1 MSEPVAAKPLDGM
14 VIGEAAATAEIRRWM
29 RIGIAILMLTF
40 GVAALWS
47 WLAPL
52 SSAVIASGMVKVD
65 SNRKRI
71 QHQDGGVV
79 KEILV
84 RDGSR
89 VKAGDVLIRLDET
102 RAGASQG
109 VLQTQYDAA
118 LALQA
123 RLVAERDRAQSITWP
138 PELLARKDDPKANEI
153 IEAQQSQFLARR
165 ASLIGQLNILDQQ
178 IASKRSEIAGLVG
191 QKEAKESQL
200 ASLKTEL
207 AGLTDLLSK
216 GMVEK
221 TKYRNLERE
230 ISRLEGERGERVSE
244 IAAAQSMIGEKA
256 LQKFQIRKSFHE
268 DVTEELRKTQTEI
281 YDYLERMDAAR
292 FVLAQTELRSP
303 VAGTVT
309 DLRIHTEGGVVSP
322 GELLLEI
329 VPADDTLIVEARV
342 RPQDVD
348 RIRVGLDAGIKL
360 SAFDQRTLPELDG
373 KVTYLSADI
382 VEDPRTGQAYFL
394 IRVEVPD
401 SQLARLDG
409 LKVVPGML
417 ADVFVR
423 TGERTFFQY
432 LLHPIMTSFD
442 KAWRER

>member
-14 VIGEAAATAEIRRWM
+14 VIGEAAATAEIRRWI

-71 QHQDGGVV
+71 QHQEGGVV

-123 RLVAERDRAQSITWP
+123 RLVAERDRAQSISWP
-138 PELLARKDDPKANEI
+138 PELLARKDDPKASEI

-165 ASLIGQLNILDQQ
+165 ASLVGQLNILDQQ

-244 IAAAQSMIGEKA
+244 IAAARSMIGEKA

-292 FVLAQTELRSP
+292 FVLAQTELKSP
-303 VAGTVT
+303 VDGTVT
-309 DLRIHTEGGVVSP
+309 DLRIHTEGGVVTP

-348 RIRVGLDAGIKL
+348 RVRVGLDAGIKL

-382 VEDPRTGQAYFL
+382 IEDPRTGQAYFL
-394 IRVEVPD
+394 TRVEVPD

>member
-1 MSEPVAAKPLDGM
+1 MSEALGAKPLDGM
-14 VIGEAAATAEIRRWM
+14 VIGEAAATAQIRRWQ
-29 RIGIAILMLTF
+29 RIGLTVLLLTF
-40 GVAALWS
+40 GVAVLWS

-52 SSAVIASGMVKVD
+52 SSAVVASGMVKVD
-65 SNRKRI
+65 SNRKKI
-71 QHQDGGVV
+71 QHQEGGVV

-84 RDGSR
+84 RDGAH

-123 RLVAERDRAQSITWP
+123 RLVAERDRAPAIVWP
-138 PELLARKDDPKANEI
+138 EELLARKADPKAVEI
-153 IEAQQSQFLARR
+153 MEGQESQFLARR
-165 ASLIGQLNILDQQ
+165 ASLVGQLRILDQQ
-178 IASKRSEIAGLVG
+178 IASKRSEIEGLAG
-191 QKEAKESQL
+191 QQAAKESQL

-207 AGLTDLLSK
+207 AGLTDLLTK

-230 ISRLEGERGERVSE
+230 IARVEGERGEHVSE
-244 IAAAQSMIGEKA
+244 IAAARSMIGERA

-268 DVTEELRKTQTEI
+268 DVTAELRKTQTEL
-281 YDYLERMDAAR
+281 YDYLERMDAAS

-303 VAGTVT
+303 VDGTVT
-309 DLRIHTEGGVVSP
+309 DLRIHTEGGVVTP

-329 VPADDTLIVEARV
+329 VPEGDALIVEAKV

-348 RIRVGLDAGIKL
+348 RVRVGLDAGIKL

-382 VEDPRTGQAYFL
+382 IEDPRSGQAYFL
-394 IRVEVPD
+394 TRVEVPEA
-401 SQLARLDG
+401 QLARLEG
-409 LKVVPGML
+409 LTVVPGMI

-423 TGERTFFQY
+423 TGERTFLEY
-432 LLHPIMTSFD
+432 LLHPIVASFD